1 MDIVYAALLLHSLGK
16 TVDEAG
22 VKKVVEAAG
31 AKAEDAQI
39 KALVSSLKDVNI
51 DEAIKQAAVVQAAP
65 QASAGAGKEEGE
77 KKEEKQEEKQEEK
90 AEEAAAGLGALF
102 G

>member
-1 MDIVYAALLLHSLGK
+1 MDIVYAALLLHDLGK
-16 TVDEAG
+16 PVDEAS

-31 AKAEDAQI
+31 AKAEESQI

-65 QASAGAGKEEGE
+65 QSSAGADAKEE
-77 KKEEKQEEKQEEK
+77 KKEEEEKPEEK

>member
-1 MDIVYAALLLHSLGK
+1 MEMVYAALLLHSLGK
-16 TVDEAG
+16 KVDEAG
-22 VKKVVEAAG
+22 VKKVLEAAG
-31 AKAEDAQI
+31 SKADTAQV

-51 DEAIKQAAVVQAAP
+51 DEAIKQTPAVQAA
-65 QASAGAGKEEGE
+65 ASAREEKGEEKEE
-77 KKEEKQEEKQEEK
+77 KKEEKKSEEK